1 MDGIVEIKICFGTLC
16 FIMGGSAFEM
26 LGEHLP
32 VEFRNKVRVQGM
44 NCPGYCQ
51 KAGFGKPPFVMVNQA
66 LIEEANIQKVIA
78 KVREELSH
86 GANQ

>member
-1 MDGIVEIKICFGTLC
+1 
-16 FIMGGSAFEM
+16 M

-32 VEFRNKVRVQGM
+32 EEIRNKVRVEGM
-44 NCPGYCQ
+44 NCPGFCH
-51 KAGFGKPPFVMVNQA
+51 KAEFGKPPFVMVNQT
-66 LIEEANIQKVIA
+66 LIAEANIQKVIA

>member
-1 MDGIVEIKICFGTLC
+1 MVEIKICFGTLC
-16 FIMGGSAFEM
+16 FIMGGAAFEM

-32 VEFRNKVRVQGM
+32 EEIRNKVRVEGM
-44 NCPGYCQ
+44 NCPGFCH
-51 KAGFGKPPFVMVNQA
+51 KAEFGKPPFVMVNQT
-66 LIEEANIQKVIA
+66 LIAKANIQKVIA

>member
-1 MDGIVEIKICFGTLC
+1 
-16 FIMGGSAFEM
+16 M

-32 VEFRNKVRVQGM
+32 EEIRNKVRVEGM
-44 NCPGYCQ
+44 NCPGFCH
-51 KAGFGKPPFVMVNQA
+51 KAEFGKPPFVMVNQT

>member
-1 MDGIVEIKICFGTLC
+1 MVEVKICFGTLC
-16 FIMGGSAFEM
+16 FIMGGAAFEM

-32 VEFRNKVRVQGM
+32 EEIRNKVRVEGM
-44 NCPGYCQ
+44 NCPGFCH
-51 KAGFGKPPFVMVNQA
+51 KAEFGKPPFVMVNQT
-66 LIEEANIQKVIA
+66 LIAEANIQKVIA